1 MEAYMQSVKNE
12 RGSVLIFATLI
23 IVLLLIMVGMGLD
36 TGHLAYVRSQG
47 QPAVDAAALAAAS
60 AIPSGDM
67 TKVTDQAAKFNP
79 GAAGNPG
86 VGNDYVSSSN
96 ASNKIGPNN
105 VTLVKYNNV
114 TGTFITSGV
123 TIDPS
128 APANVRANGARVA
141 LENNNPHGGT
151 AGAAMKSPLFLTPLF
166 SLFGQTTSTT
176 ADVSTSA
183 VAVLRAL
190 PGLPIVIKDSLC
202 GKDDAELD
210 FQTGNASTA
219 GWETYYINAS
229 STTWVRDL
237 WEALPFCSGQPIVD
251 VGFCGNIANGVNATI
266 ANDHLKPMFKAE
278 PTRCYLIPVV
288 AQGGNFNQCRT
299 ITDWA
304 QFCPAC
310 GSSVNCADAFPGQG
324 KLKGKITCGQ
334 NTWESRDTKC
344 YIPFLMRDAKS
355 GM

>member
-47 QPAVDAAALAAAS
+47 QPAVDSAALAAAS
-60 AIPSGDM
+60 AIPSGVM
-67 TKVTDQAAKFNP
+67 TNVTDQAAKFNP
-79 GAAGNPG
+79 GASGNPG
-86 VGNDYVSSSN
+86 PGNDYVSSSN
-96 ASNKIGPNN
+96 LSNKIGPKN

-123 TIDPS
+123 SIDPK
-128 APANVRANGARVA
+128 APVSVRANGARVA

-151 AGAAMKSPLFLTPLF
+151 AGAAMKSPLFLTPLLN
-166 SLFGQTTSTT
+166 LFGQTTSTT

-190 PGLPIVIKDSLC
+190 PGLPIVVVKDLC
-202 GKDDAELD
+202 DKGTVLLD
-210 FQTGNASTA
+210 FQSGGKSTA
-219 GWETYYINAS
+219 GWETYYIENAS
-229 STTWVRDL
+229 TSEVRAL

-251 VGFCGNIANGVNATI
+251 VGYCGNMANGVNETI
-266 ANDHLKPMFKAE
+266 VNGHLKPMFKAE
-278 PTRCYLIPVV
+278 PDRCYLIPVINS
-288 AQGGNFNQCRT
+288 GGNFTQCQT
-299 ITDWA
+299 IKDWA
-304 QFCPAC
+304 SFCP
-310 GSSVNCADAFPGQG
+310 DKIDPFPTTGT
-324 KLKGKITCGQ
+324 LKGTVTCGQ
-334 NTWESRDTKC
+334 TTWDSRDTKC
-344 YIPFLMRDAKS
+344 YVPFLMRDAKS

>member
-1 MEAYMQSVKNE
+1 MQRIKNE
-12 RGSVLIFATLI
+12 KGYALVFATLM

-47 QPAVDAAALAAAS
+47 QPAVDSAALAAAS

-79 GAAGNPG
+79 PATGNGNPG
-86 VGNDYVSSSN
+86 VGNDYMDGS
-96 ASNKIGPNN
+96 SNKIGSAN

-123 TIDPS
+123 TV
-128 APANVRANGARVA
+128 ANANGARVA
-141 LENNNPHGGT
+141 LENNNPYGGT

-166 SLFGQTTSTT
+166 NLFGQTTSNT

-183 VAVLRAL
+183 VGVIRAL
-190 PGLPIVIKDSLC
+190 PGLPIVVAESLC
-202 GKDDAELD
+202 GTTATLD
-210 FQTGNASTA
+210 LKRGGKGTA
-219 GWETYYINAS
+219 GWETYYIENAS
-229 STTWVRDL
+229 ASEIRTL

-251 VGFCGNIANGVNATI
+251 VGYCGNLQNGADATI
-266 ANDHLKPMFKAE
+266 SNQILKPMFKAN
-278 PTRCYLIPVV
+278 PNDCYLIPVV
-288 AQGGNFNQCRT
+288 KNGGNFNQCQT

-304 QFCPAC
+304 QFCPIGGEAAVL
-310 GSSVNCADAFPGQG
+310 GPGEFY
-324 KLKGKITCGQ
+324 GKITCGQ
-334 NTWESRDTKC
+334 STWTSRDTKC
-344 YIPFLMRDAKS
+344 YVPFLVRDTKS

>member
-12 RGSVLIFATLI
+12 RGSVLIFGTLI

-47 QPAVDAAALAAAS
+47 QPAVDAAALAAAA
-60 AIPSGDM
+60 AIPTGNM
-67 TKVTDQAAKFNP
+67 TTVTDQAAKLNP
-79 GAAGNPG
+79 GGARIPVAGKTYRAVPT
-86 VGNDYVSSSN
+86 
-96 ASNKIGPNN
+96 NKIGTNN

-123 TIDPS
+123 TVDPS
-128 APANVRANGARVA
+128 APASVRANGVRVA

-166 SLFGQTTSTT
+166 NLFGQTTSNT

-183 VAVLRAL
+183 VAVIRAL
-190 PGLPIVIKDSLC
+190 PGLPIVVVKDLC
-202 GKDDAELD
+202 DKGTVLLD
-210 FQTGNASTA
+210 FQSGGKSTA
-219 GWETYYINAS
+219 GWETYYIENAS
-229 STTWVRDL
+229 TSEVRAL

-251 VGFCGNIANGVNATI
+251 VGYCGNMANGVNETI
-266 ANDHLKPMFKAE
+266 VNGHLKPMFKAE
-278 PTRCYLIPVV
+278 PERCYLIPVIK
-288 AQGGNFNQCRT
+288 QGGNFNQCQT

-304 QFCPAC
+304 SFCP
-310 GSSVNCADAFPGQG
+310 DKIDPFPATGM
-324 KLKGKITCGQ
+324 LKGTVTCGQ
-334 NTWESRDTKC
+334 TTWDSRDTKC
-344 YIPFLMRDAKS
+344 YVPFLIRDAKS

>member
-47 QPAVDAAALAAAS
+47 QPAVDSAALAAAS
-60 AIPSGDM
+60 AIPSGNM

-79 GAAGNPG
+79 GATGNPG
-86 VGNDYVSSSN
+86 AGNNYVSSSN
-96 ASNKIGPNN
+96 PSNKIGPNN

-128 APANVRANGARVA
+128 APANVRANGVRVA

-166 SLFGQTTSTT
+166 NLFGQTTSNT

-190 PGLPIVIKDSLC
+190 PGLPIVINDGLC
-202 GKDDAELD
+202 GQEEAILD
-210 FQTGNASTA
+210 FQSGGNSTA
-219 GWETYYINAS
+219 GWETYYIENT
-229 STTWVRDL
+229 STTEVRAL

-251 VGFCGNIANGVNATI
+251 VGYCGNIANGVNATI
-266 ANDHLKPMFKAE
+266 FNAHLKPMFTAE
-278 PTRCYLIPVV
+278 PTRCYLIPVIKHN
-288 AQGGNFNQCRT
+288 ANFNQCQT

-304 QFCPAC
+304 QYCPAC
-310 GSSVNCADAFPGQG
+310 GSSVNCDNAFPGQG

-334 NTWESRDTKC
+334 NTWDSRDTKC
-344 YIPFLMRDAKS
+344 YVPFLMRDAKS

>member
-47 QPAVDAAALAAAS
+47 QPAVDSAALAAAS

-67 TKVTDQAAKFNP
+67 IKVTDQAAKFNP
-79 GAAGNPG
+79 GAIGNPG
-86 VGNDYVSSSN
+86 AGNDYVSSSN
-96 ASNKIGPNN
+96 PSNKIGPNN
-105 VTLVKYNNV
+105 VTLVKYSNV

-123 TIDPS
+123 SIDPK
-128 APANVRANGARVA
+128 APLSVRANGVRVA

-166 SLFGQTTSTT
+166 NLFGQTTSNT

-183 VAVLRAL
+183 VAVIRAL
-190 PGLPIVIKDSLC
+190 PGLPIVVVKDLC
-202 GKDDAELD
+202 DKGTVLLD
-210 FQTGNASTA
+210 FQSGGKSTA
-219 GWETYYINAS
+219 GWETYYIENAS
-229 STTWVRDL
+229 TDQVRAL

-251 VGFCGNIANGVNATI
+251 VGYCGNIANGVNETI
-266 ANDHLKPMFKAE
+266 VNGHLKPKFKAE
-278 PTRCYLIPVV
+278 PDRCYLIPVIKN
-288 AQGGNFNQCRT
+288 GGNFTQCQT

-304 QFCPAC
+304 SFCP
-310 GSSVNCADAFPGQG
+310 DKIDPFPTTGT
-324 KLKGKITCGQ
+324 LKGTITCGQ
-334 NTWESRDTKC
+334 TTYDSRDTKC
-344 YIPFLMRDAKS
+344 YVPFLMRDAKS